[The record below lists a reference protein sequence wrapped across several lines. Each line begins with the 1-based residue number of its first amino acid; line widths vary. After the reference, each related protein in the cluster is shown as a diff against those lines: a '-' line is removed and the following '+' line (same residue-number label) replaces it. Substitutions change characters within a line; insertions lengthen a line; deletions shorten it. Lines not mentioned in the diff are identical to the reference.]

1 MGDYP
6 RKDKI
11 MDIFSF
17 LTLFGGLAIFLFGM
31 NTMGDALERCGGNR
45 LKKILEGVT
54 QNPFKGLLLGMAV
67 TAIIQSS
74 SATTVMVVG
83 FVNSGVM
90 TLAQSISIIMG
101 ANIGTTIT
109 AWLLS
114 LTGLDGSNIFVQLL
128 KPSSFSPVLAVI
140 GIAMTMFSKNSKKKD
155 IGAVMIGF
163 AVLIAGMDMMS
174 GAVSGLKDNESFTRI
189 FTLFSNPVLGILTGA
204 VLTAIIQS
212 SSASVGI
219 LQALST
225 TGSVTYANAI
235 PIILGQ
241 NIGTCVTAMLSS
253 IGTTKNARRTAVVH
267 LSFNIIGATVFAI
280 GFYVLKGIFDFAF
293 VESSINAAGIAVVHS
308 VFNITATA
316 VMFPFIKK
324 LEKLAYII
332 IPKNSVADKTS
343 LLDERLLVT
352 PPVALS
358 HAKNITVEMAHTA
371 KDAIIGS
378 LDIMESFDLKLVD
391 IIKNYES
398 KADMYED
405 RLGDYLVKLCRE
417 SLSSSDSREASS
429 LLHCIGDFERIS
441 DHAVNIMEVSEELS
455 EKNISFT
462 PGAKREI
469 KVMCDAL
476 REIISLTVDAFEHSD
491 LEKAKSI
498 EPLEETIDYLRAR
511 LKEGHVTRLKSG
523 ESTIETGFIFSDFLI
538 NCERVAD
545 HCSNIAACLLETAH
559 ERFEMHDYLS
569 KVKDASNNDFIAQCE
584 QYRQKYAI

>member
-1 MGDYP
+1 
-6 RKDKI
+6 
-11 MDIFSF
+11 MDIFSV

-31 NTMGDALERCGGNR
+31 NTMGDALERCGGNK
-45 LKKILEGVT
+45 LKKILEDVT
-54 QNPFKGLLLGMAV
+54 QNPFKGLLLGLAV

-101 ANIGTTIT
+101 ANIGTTVT

-163 AVLIAGMDMMS
+163 AVLITGMDMMS

-204 VLTAIIQS
+204 ILTAIIQS

-225 TGSVTYANAI
+225 TGSVTYANAV

-253 IGTTKNARRTAVVH
+253 IGTNKNARRTAVVH
-267 LSFNIIGATVFAI
+267 LSFNIIGATVFAV
-280 GFYVLKGIFDFAF
+280 GFYLLKAIFNFTF

-308 VFNITATA
+308 VFNFTATA
-316 VMFPFIKK
+316 ILFPFIKK

-332 IPKNSVADKTS
+332 IPENSVADKTS

-371 KDAIIGS
+371 KNAIDGS
-378 LDIMESFDLKLVD
+378 LNIIESFDRKLVD
-391 IIKNYES
+391 KIKDYEN

-405 RLGDYLVKLCRE
+405 RLGDYLVKLCKE

-462 PGAKREI
+462 PDAKREI

-476 REIISLTVDAFEHSD
+476 KEIISLTVDAFEHSD
-491 LEKAKSI
+491 LKKAKSI
-498 EPLEETIDYLRAR
+498 EPLEETIDYLRSK
-511 LKEGHVTRLKSG
+511 LKEGHVTRLKNG
-523 ESTIETGFIFSDFLI
+523 ECTIETGFIFSDFLI

-545 HCSNIAACLLETAH
+545 HCSNIAACMLETSH
-559 ERFEMHDYLS
+559 ESFEMHGYLS
-569 KVKDASNNDFIAQCE
+569 KIKDAANNDFITQCE
-584 QYRQKYAI
+584 HYRKKYAI